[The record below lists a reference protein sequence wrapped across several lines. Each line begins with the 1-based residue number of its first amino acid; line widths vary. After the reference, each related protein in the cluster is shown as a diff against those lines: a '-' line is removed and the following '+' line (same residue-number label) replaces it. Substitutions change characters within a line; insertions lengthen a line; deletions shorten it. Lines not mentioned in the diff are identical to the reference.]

1 MTKITLKAQRFN
13 KQLFN
18 ETVNTKFTQ
27 LNNVADPSFFDRD
40 LAVLDDF
47 WYLYDKFFFIIPK
60 LGLVESHEYLAK
72 SSGEYAGYNQISE
85 EIQALLDEIAS
96 LREENL
102 QLIQESTNLEGTTT
116 PESAADRL
124 KRINAIKYGN
134 NNTVEADVSAQTRT

>member
-47 WYLYDKFFFIIPK
+47 WYLY
-60 LGLVESHEYLAK
+60 GLVESHEYLAK